1 MTDVNKV
8 EMIQHHTST
17 IKYYLDDIESI
28 DKQIELLKEKQ
39 KELLYRAERNSNCI
53 SVFFRDKEF
62 VDSLC
67 EDFINKT
74 KEIQNRVSN
83 LIEKKRKRKHIIYN
97 I

>member
-1 MTDVNKV
+1 MTDINKV
-8 EMIQHHTST
+8 EMIQHHTNT
-17 IKYYLDDIESI
+17 IKYYLDEFYNIN
-28 DKQIELLKEKQ
+28 KQIELLKERQ
-39 KELLYRAERNSNCI
+39 KVLLYRAERESICV

-62 VDSLC
+62 VNSLC

-83 LIEKKRKRKHIIYN
+83 LIEKKEKEN

>member
-1 MTDVNKV
+1 MNDLNKV
-8 EMIQHHTST
+8 EMIQHHTNT
-17 IKYYLDDIESI
+17 IEYYLDEFYNINR
-28 DKQIELLKEKQ
+28 QIELLKEKQ
-39 KELLYRAERNSNCI
+39 KKLLYRAERESICI

-83 LIEKKRKRKHIIYN
+83 LIEKKEKEN

>member
-1 MTDVNKV
+1 MNDISKV
-8 EMIQHHTST
+8 EMIQHHTNT
-17 IKYYLDDIESI
+17 IKYYLEDIENI
-28 DKQIELLKEKQ
+28 NKQIELLKEKQ
-39 KELLYRAERNSNCI
+39 KELLYRADRDSICI

-83 LIEKKRKRKHIIYN
+83 LIEKKEKEN

>member
-1 MTDVNKV
+1 MTDLNKV
-8 EMIQHHTST
+8 EMIQHHLNT
-17 IKYYLDDIESI
+17 IKYYLDDIENI
-28 DKQIELLKEKQ
+28 NKQIELLKEKQ

-53 SVFFRDKEF
+53 SVFFRDNEL

-67 EDFINKT
+67 EDFIKKT

-83 LIEKKRKRKHIIYN
+83 LIEKKEKEN